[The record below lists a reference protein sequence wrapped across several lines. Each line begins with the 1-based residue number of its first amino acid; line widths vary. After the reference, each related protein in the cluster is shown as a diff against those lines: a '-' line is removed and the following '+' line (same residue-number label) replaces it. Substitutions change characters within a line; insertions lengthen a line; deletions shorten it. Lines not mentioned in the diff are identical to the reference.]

1 MDQLIM
7 SAGYTEPLIK
17 IYADGAC
24 RGNPGPGGWGVLLL
38 TADGEQ
44 ELMGATGNTTN
55 NRMELCGVL
64 EGLRAL
70 PEPVRV
76 RVYTDSTY
84 VCKGMTEWIAG
95 WKRRN
100 WRTSG
105 GRTVK
110 NRDLWLAL
118 DEAQSRHEVEWQ
130 WIRGHAGN
138 VGNERADGLANAA
151 IDRWLANGAT
161 DSGCGP

>member
-1 MDQLIM
+1 MSTVYAESLI
-7 SAGYTEPLIK
+7 E

-24 RGNPGPGGWGVLLL
+24 RGNPGPGGWGAVVVS
-38 TADGEQ
+38 AEGDQ
-44 ELMGATGNTTN
+44 EMMGATGNTTN

-70 PEPVRV
+70 SQPARV

-100 WRTSG
+100 WRTAG
-105 GRTVK
+105 GRAVK
-110 NRDLWLAL
+110 NQDLWLAL
-118 DEAQSRHEVEWQ
+118 DEAQSHHEVEWQ
-130 WIRGHAGN
+130 WVRGHAGN
-138 VGNERADGLANAA
+138 AGNERADGLANLA
-151 IDRWLANGAT
+151 IDRWVANCAM
-161 DSGCGP
+161 DSEGGS

>member
-1 MDQLIM
+1 M
-7 SAGYTEPLIK
+7 STVYTESLIE

-24 RGNPGPGGWGVLLL
+24 RGNPGPGGWGAVVLS
-38 TADGEQ
+38 AEGDQ
-44 ELMGATGNTTN
+44 EMMGATGNTTN

-70 PEPVRV
+70 SQPARV

-100 WRTSG
+100 WRTAG
-105 GRTVK
+105 GRAVK
-110 NRDLWLAL
+110 NQDLWLAL
-118 DEAQSRHEVEWQ
+118 DEVQSHHEVEWQ
-130 WIRGHAGN
+130 WVRGHAGN
-138 VGNERADGLANAA
+138 AGNERADGLANLA
-151 IDRWLANGAT
+151 IDRWVANCAT
-161 DSGCGP
+161 DSEGGS

>member
-1 MDQLIM
+1 MSTVYAESLI
-7 SAGYTEPLIK
+7 E

-24 RGNPGPGGWGVLLL
+24 RGNPGPGGWGAVVLS
-38 TADGEQ
+38 AEGDQ
-44 ELMGATGNTTN
+44 EMMGATGNTTN

-70 PEPVRV
+70 SQPARV

-100 WRTSG
+100 WRTAG
-105 GRTVK
+105 GRAVK
-110 NRDLWLAL
+110 NQDLWLAL
-118 DEAQSRHEVEWQ
+118 DEAQSHHEVEWQ
-130 WIRGHAGN
+130 WVRGHAGN
-138 VGNERADGLANAA
+138 AGNERADGLANLA
-151 IDRWLANGAT
+151 IDRWVANCAT
-161 DSGCGP
+161 DSEDGS

>member
-1 MDQLIM
+1 MSTVYAESLI
-7 SAGYTEPLIK
+7 E

-24 RGNPGPGGWGVLLL
+24 RGNPGPGGWGAVVLS
-38 TADGEQ
+38 AEGDQ
-44 ELMGATGNTTN
+44 EMMGATGNTTN

-70 PEPVRV
+70 SQPARV

-100 WRTSG
+100 WRTAG
-105 GRTVK
+105 GRAVK
-110 NRDLWLAL
+110 NQDLWLAL
-118 DEAQSRHEVEWQ
+118 DEAQSHHEVEWQ
-130 WIRGHAGN
+130 WVRGHAGN
-138 VGNERADGLANAA
+138 AGNERADGLANLA
-151 IDRWLANGAT
+151 IDRWVANCAM
-161 DSGCGP
+161 DSEGGS

>member
-1 MDQLIM
+1 M
-7 SAGYTEPLIK
+7 
-17 IYADGAC
+17 
-24 RGNPGPGGWGVLLL
+24 
-38 TADGEQ
+38 
-44 ELMGATGNTTN
+44 MGATGNTTN

-70 PEPVRV
+70 SQPARV

-110 NRDLWLAL
+110 NQDLWLAL
-118 DEAQSRHEVEWQ
+118 DEAQSQHEVEWQ
-130 WIRGHAGN
+130 WVRGHAGN
-138 VGNERADGLANAA
+138 AGNERADGLANVA
-151 IDRWLANGAT
+151 IDRWLTNCAT
-161 DSGCGP
+161 DSEGAS

>member
-1 MDQLIM
+1 
-7 SAGYTEPLIK
+7 
-17 IYADGAC
+17 
-24 RGNPGPGGWGVLLL
+24 
-38 TADGEQ
+38 
-44 ELMGATGNTTN
+44 
-55 NRMELCGVL
+55 
-64 EGLRAL
+64 
-70 PEPVRV
+70 
-76 RVYTDSTY
+76 
-84 VCKGMTEWIAG
+84 MTEWIAG

-138 VGNERADGLANAA
+138 VGNERADGLPNAA
-151 IDRWLANGAT
+151 IARWLANGAT

>member
-1 MDQLIM
+1 MSVECAESLI
-7 SAGYTEPLIK
+7 E

-24 RGNPGPGGWGVLLL
+24 RGNPGPGGWGVIVLS
-38 TADGEQ
+38 AEGDQ
-44 ELMGATGNTTN
+44 EMMGATGNTTN

-70 PEPVRV
+70 SQPARV

-100 WRTSG
+100 WRTAG
-105 GRTVK
+105 GRAVK
-110 NRDLWLAL
+110 NQDLWLAL
-118 DEAQSRHEVEWQ
+118 DEAQSHHEVEWQ
-130 WIRGHAGN
+130 WVRGHDGN
-138 VGNERADGLANAA
+138 VGNERADGLANLA
-151 IDRWLANGAT
+151 IDRWVANGAT
-161 DSGCGP
+161 DSECGS

>member
-1 MDQLIM
+1 MSTVYAESLI
-7 SAGYTEPLIK
+7 E

-24 RGNPGPGGWGVLLL
+24 RGNPGPGGWGAVVLS
-38 TADGEQ
+38 AEGDQ
-44 ELMGATGNTTN
+44 EMMGATGNTTN

-70 PEPVRV
+70 SQPARV

-100 WRTSG
+100 WRTAG
-105 GRTVK
+105 GRAVK
-110 NRDLWLAL
+110 NQDLWLAL
-118 DEAQSRHEVEWQ
+118 DEAQSHHEVEWQ
-130 WIRGHAGN
+130 WVRGHAGN
-138 VGNERADGLANAA
+138 AGNERADGLANLA
-151 IDRWLANGAT
+151 IDRWVANCAT
-161 DSGCGP
+161 DSEGGS